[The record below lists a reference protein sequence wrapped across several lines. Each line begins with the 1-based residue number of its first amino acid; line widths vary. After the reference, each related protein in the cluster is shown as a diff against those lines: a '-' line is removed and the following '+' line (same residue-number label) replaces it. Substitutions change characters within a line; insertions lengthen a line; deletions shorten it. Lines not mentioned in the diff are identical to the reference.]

1 MDRARTIMTTPGGRA
16 LVGLIA
22 VLSLLQT
29 VGWLSPLADG
39 FLAEW
44 FGLRTLRLRDALLH
58 PTQNETIPALLTLVT
73 YAFLH
78 GGWVHLLFNALLLAG
93 LGLPVA
99 TVMGP
104 ARFVGF
110 FLATAIGAG
119 IAHAAW
125 HWSEPSI
132 AVGASGVV
140 FGVAAARAWLMA
152 AMRGIAGRERHHFL
166 LRQAASWMLVNALI
180 WLAGALYADVSG
192 TGIAIAWAAHAG
204 GYVAGALLAP
214 FFAAAGRR

>member
-1 MDRARTIMTTPGGRA
+1 MDRTRPLLTTPGGRTLA
-16 LVGLIA
+16 GLIA
-22 VLSLLQT
+22 VFVLLQT
-29 VGWLSPLADG
+29 AGWLSPPADG
-39 FLAEW
+39 FLAEQ
-44 FGLRTLRLRDALLH
+44 FGLRTWRLRAALLH
-58 PTQNETIPALLTLVT
+58 PAPNETITALLTLVT

-99 TVMGP
+99 TVLGP

-110 FLATAIGAG
+110 FLLTAVGAG

-132 AVGASGVV
+132 AVGASGIV

-152 AMRGIAGRERHHFL
+152 VMRGLAGRERHRYL
-166 LRQAASWMLVNALI
+166 LKQAASWMLVNALI

-214 FFAAAGRR
+214 LLVTAGRR